1 MKKIFQYLALT
12 VFAATLPVVAVAE
25 GDAPAVA
32 AEKKEK
38 KKKKAAKTPSV
49 HFEFAGPTG
58 NVVWKVNYPRFLFP
72 PEQQRRATRYKGNA
86 NVVEELNGYYVEKKM
101 LVGGAKDAKDGVESV
116 SSFPLKDIRRMEWPP
131 KDPRLEDAQNE
142 LLRGNPSAALEIAER
157 FLAFFAPLKT
167 VEGSPWIR
175 AAVIKLDALDQQE
188 NDSML
193 DIFIGEIE
201 STPGY
206 QLIEE
211 LPQKIE
217 LARLNQLI
225 RRGENASVLSMAN
238 EMIKGQTKPEMLA
251 RLHLIKG
258 NALFNLSRYEEALN
272 VYLRI
277 PVFYGNEASF
287 MPPAKL
293 AVARCLRRMD
303 KPELKAMRLADCA
316 EEYLVEII
324 NEYPMSLEAKEA
336 FEELP
341 KHKRDELA
349 AGGSI
354 EERAAKRAAV
364 TSQIEVVE
372 DESEEGGE
380 SDDSYYSEDDS
391 TTSDDADNE

>member
-1 MKKIFQYLALT
+1 MKKIFQYLALA
-12 VFAATLPVVAVAE
+12 VFAATLPVAAFAE
-25 GDAPAVA
+25 GDAPPAA

-38 KKKKAAKTPSV
+38 KKKKSVKTPIA
-49 HFEFAGPTG
+49 HFEFAG

-72 PEQQRRATRYKGNA
+72 PEQQRRATRFKGNA
-86 NVVEELNGYYVEKKM
+86 NVIEERGGYYVEKKE
-101 LVGGAKDAKDGVESV
+101 VIQGAESV
-116 SSFPLKDIRRMEWPP
+116 RSFSLKEIQRMEWPP
-131 KDPRLEDAQNE
+131 KDPRLEEAQNE

-175 AAVIKLDALDQQE
+175 AAVIKLDALDQQA
-188 NDSML
+188 NDSIL

-211 LPQKIE
+211 LPQKIK

-225 RRGENASVLSMAN
+225 RRGENASVLTMAD
-238 EMIKGQTKPEMLA
+238 EMIKGQTNPEMLA

-258 NALFNLSRYEEALN
+258 NAIFNLSRYEEALN

-293 AVARCLRRMD
+293 AVAKCLRRMD
-303 KPELKAMRLADCA
+303 KPELKAMRLADRA

-324 NEYPMSLEAKEA
+324 NEYPMSLEAKTA

-341 KHKRDELA
+341 KHKRDELEA
-349 AGGSI
+349 AGSI

-364 TSQIEVVE
+364 TSQIEIVE
-372 DESEEGGE
+372 DESAESNE
-380 SDDSYYSEDDS
+380 SDDSYYSDDS
-391 TTSDDADNE
+391 TTTDDADDE

>member
-1 MKKIFQYLALT
+1 MKKIFQYLALA
-12 VFAATLPVVAVAE
+12 VFAAMLPVAAFAE
-25 GDAPAVA
+25 GDAPPAT

-38 KKKKAAKTPSV
+38 KKKQAAKTPSV
-49 HFEFAGPTG
+49 RFEFAG
-58 NVVWKVNYPRFLFP
+58 NVAWKVNYPRFLFP
-72 PEQQRRATRYKGNA
+72 PEQQRRATRFKGNA
-86 NVVEELNGYYVEKKM
+86 NVIEERGGYYVEKKEI
-101 LVGGAKDAKDGVESV
+101 LQGAESTR
-116 SSFPLKDIRRMEWPP
+116 SFPLKEIQRMEWPV
-131 KDPRLEDAQNE
+131 KDPRLEEAQAE
-142 LLRGNPSAALEIAER
+142 LLRGNPSAALEISER

-175 AAVIKLDALDQQE
+175 AAVIKLDALDQQA
-188 NDSML
+188 NDSIL
-193 DIFIGEIE
+193 DLFIGEIE

-211 LPQKIE
+211 LPQKIK
-217 LARLNQLI
+217 LVRLKQLI
-225 RRGENASVLSMAN
+225 RRGENASVLTMAD
-238 EMIKGQTKPEMLA
+238 EMIKGQTDPEMLA

-258 NALFNLSRYEEALN
+258 NAIYNLSRYEEALN

-303 KPELKAMRLADCA
+303 KPELRAMKLADRA
-316 EEYLVEII
+316 EEYLIEII

-349 AGGSI
+349 AAGSI

-364 TSQIEVVE
+364 TSQIEAVE
-372 DESEEGGE
+372 DESSEEGGG
-380 SDDSYYSEDDS
+380 SDDDYYSDDS
-391 TTSDDADNE
+391 TTSDDADDE